1 MEDDLRTAIS
11 ELNTLFGERSDAGW
25 WSQNIIDASKH
36 IKSKES
42 WTKFYAYMYSPQNF
56 DPSNTY
62 TTIED
67 CKEEADLSLHHDLE
81 EVIYQNG
88 PDTTIHV
95 KVRDNHEDE
104 KIN

>member
-1 MEDDLRTAIS
+1 MEDDLRTAIDT
-11 ELNTLFGERSDAGW
+11 LNKLFAERSDAGW

-36 IKSKES
+36 IRSKDS

-56 DPSNTY
+56 DPNRTY
-62 TTIED
+62 ETIEE
-67 CKEEADLSLHHDLE
+67 CKEEADLSLHRDRE
-81 EVIYQNG
+81 EVRYENG

-95 KVRDNHEDE
+95 KVRDQEDE

>member
-1 MEDDLRTAIS
+1 MEDDLRTAIE
-11 ELNTLFGERSDAGW
+11 ELDKLFAERSDAGW

-36 IKSKES
+36 IKSKNS

-67 CKEEADLSLHHDLE
+67 CKEEADLSLHRDLE
-81 EVIYQNG
+81 EIRYENG

-95 KVRDNHEDE
+95 RVRNQEDE
-104 KIN
+104 KTN

>member
-1 MEDDLRTAIS
+1 MDDDLRTAIE
-11 ELNTLFGERSDAGW
+11 ELDKLFAERSDAGW

-36 IKSKES
+36 IKSKNS

-67 CKEEADLSLHHDLE
+67 CKEEADLSLHRDLE
-81 EVIYQNG
+81 EIRYENG
-88 PDTTIHV
+88 PDTIIHV
-95 KVRDNHEDE
+95 RVRNQEDE
-104 KIN
+104 KTN